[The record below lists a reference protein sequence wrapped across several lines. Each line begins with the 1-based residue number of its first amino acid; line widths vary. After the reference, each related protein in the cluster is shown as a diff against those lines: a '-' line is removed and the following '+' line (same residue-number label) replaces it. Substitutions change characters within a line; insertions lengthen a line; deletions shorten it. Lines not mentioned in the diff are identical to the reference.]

1 MQKKTLKS
9 GRILSIILIFILFIQ
24 GTSFSKSFSIILK
37 NPLNISRQNEM
48 IRINSESLKNK
59 NPDFGFESF
68 AIYDKKKEISFEK
81 LFNKDKSEFDIIFII
96 SFNPKETKKIV
107 FVDNEKGKKAKK
119 ETQAYLG
126 EKVDYKL
133 KDGNYT
139 GGRFVSI
146 DFTKVP
152 VTHVEHD
159 ALYQFEGPGWESEEI
174 AYRVYLDDRNR
185 TDIFGKKEDGLFLN
199 IMGKNDLVSDGNES
213 YQRGMLSWGRDI
225 FKVGNSLGIGSVAT
239 YYKNKVTT
247 VSNVDSVYCSVFN
260 GNLISGI
267 TTKHYGWKLDKK
279 YNISISYFIPAKSRV
294 TKVNVSID
302 KKIDNFCT
310 GLAKHKDTDYL
321 TSNGDGWSYIALWG
335 KQTLADDNLG
345 IAVIYNKS
353 YLLNISEDDLS
364 YFVVLKPDND
374 KLTYYF
380 CAAWEEEPNG
390 IKSKK
395 EFVNYLNNEIKKLNN
410 PIKVEI

>member
-1 MQKKTLKS
+1 MQKTS
-9 GRILSIILIFILFIQ
+9 IHHFLSLITTSFILI
-24 GTSFSKSFSIILK
+24 GSVGCSKPVDVKLK
-37 NPLNISRQNEM
+37 NPLNIVRTNEVV
-48 IRINSESLKNK
+48 RIDMKSLEKK
-59 NPDFGFESF
+59 DPGFNVNYF
-68 AIYDKKKEISFEK
+68 AVYDKGVEIPYERVSTDSIVGQDILLLLSFK
-81 LFNKDKSEFDIIFII
+81 PN
-96 SFNPKETKKIV
+96 ETKELV
-107 FVDNEKGKKAKK
+107 FDDKVEGKKANK

-152 VTHVEHD
+152 GTHVEHD
-159 ALYQFEGPGWESEEI
+159 ALYQFEGPGWESDEI

-199 IMGKNDLVSDGNES
+199 IIGKNDLVSDGNES

-225 FKVGNSLGIGSVAT
+225 FKVGNSLGIGSIAT
-239 YYKNKVTT
+239 YYNNKVTT
-247 VSNVDSVYCSVFN
+247 VSDVDSVYCNVLN

-279 YNISISYFIPAKSRV
+279 YNITISYSIPAKSRV
-294 TKVNVSID
+294 TNVNVSID

-310 GLAKHKDTDYL
+310 GLAKHEDTDYL
-321 TSNGDGWSYIALWG
+321 TSNGDGWNYIALWG

-364 YFVVLKPDND
+364 YFVVLKPNNN

-380 CAAWEEEPNG
+380 CAAWEQEPDG

-395 EFVNYLNNEIKKLNN
+395 GFINYLNNEIKKLNN